1 LLAIVRNDAGPEP
14 GAPRNSRRTVY
25 LFLVL
30 RMIVAAFVV
39 GAGIMII
46 QMTNQRFPVGP
57 LYALL
62 IASVITGG
70 IASAAVRLGASP
82 KMAVWTIVVA
92 DIVLE
97 AAIVHF
103 SGGSSSQ
110 FSMIYCLTIV
120 AAAFMLEVPGGLA
133 TAILSSLCF
142 IGYGVL
148 ESLGI
153 VVPPGRELVGH
164 IQKPGLLD
172 TYMHLSLFFLVG
184 TVGGILARH
193 IQLKG
198 RQLEDAEIELEQLK
212 VDTDYILR
220 NMSSGILVTDS
231 DAVVITMNPAAEEI
245 LGVTREAVVG
255 RPIKKALGAGA
266 PELAVELE
274 EALRGERSKLRHE
287 ITVHTSGARQK
298 PLGTSI
304 SLMRDGDGEKRGVI
318 SVFQDLTEVHEMR
331 ERVRKADRLAAI
343 GELSAGI
350 AHELRNP
357 LASISGSIEVLAG
370 DLELSDEHA
379 VLMELITRESD
390 RLDRI
395 ISDFLEFAR
404 LRYPSKRPVEVD
416 TVIEEVLTLLRHN
429 PTKSSQVRVELTR
442 HGSIP
447 AIRAD
452 DEQIRQVF
460 TNLAVNSCEAM
471 VDGGTLEV
479 EVRQAADAG
488 VAVAFRDT
496 GPGIDEEFVARL
508 FEPFFTTKDGGT
520 GLGLAIA
527 NKIVMAHGGTV
538 EFHNR
543 EGGGAEFLIT
553 LPVGRVESK
562 TGQTGSADAVPVLVA
577 TEN

>member
-1 LLAIVRNDAGPEP
+1 
-14 GAPRNSRRTVY
+14 
-25 LFLVL
+25 
-30 RMIVAAFVV
+30 MIVAAFVV

-46 QMTNQRFPVGP
+46 QMTDQRFPVTP

-62 IASVITGG
+62 VASVITGG
-70 IASAAVRLGASP
+70 IASGAVRLGASP

-92 DIVLE
+92 DILLE

-103 SGGSSSQ
+103 SGGTSSQ

-133 TAILSSLCF
+133 SAILSSLCF
-142 IGYGVL
+142 IGYGVF

-153 VVPPGRELVGH
+153 LVPPGRELVGN

-198 RQLEDAEIELEQLK
+198 RQLEHAEIELEQLK

-231 DAVVITMNPAAEEI
+231 DAAVITMNPAAEEI

-255 RPIKKALGAGA
+255 RPIKRALGVGA
-266 PELAVELE
+266 PELATELE
-274 EALRGERSKLRHE
+274 EALRGEHDKLRHE
-287 ITVHTSGARQK
+287 ITVHTGGTRQK

-304 SLMRDGDGEKRGVI
+304 SLMRDGDGRKRGVI

-370 DLELSDEHA
+370 DLELSDEHEG
-379 VLMELITRESD
+379 LMELITRESD

-404 LRYPSKRPVEVD
+404 LRHPTKRPVQVD
-416 TVIEEVLTLLRHN
+416 LVLEEVLTLLRHN
-429 PTKSSQVRVELTR
+429 HAKSRGVRLELTR

-447 AIRAD
+447 TIRAD
-452 DEQIRQVF
+452 DEQVRQVF
-460 TNLAVNSCEAM
+460 TNLVVNSCEAM
-471 VDGGTLEV
+471 SEGGTLEV
-479 EVRQAADAG
+479 EVRQTGDGCIAA
-488 VAVAFRDT
+488 AFRDT
-496 GPGIDEEFVARL
+496 GPGIDEDFVARL

-543 EGGGAEFLIT
+543 EGGGAEFLII
-553 LPVGRVESK
+553 LPVGRIESNTGK
-562 TGQTGSADAVPVLVA
+562 TQGAEAEPALAAQ
-577 TEN
+577 EN